1 MLIKR
6 KSPVSDTIN
15 EMEIDVT
22 EEQLNKWKFGGMLI
36 QDALPDLTEYE
47 REFIMTGITK
57 DEWTELFL
65 SDSE

>member
-1 MLIKR
+1 MLIR
-6 KSPVSDTIN
+6 RMSPVSEKIN

-22 EEQLNKWKFGGMLI
+22 EEQMNRWKSVAILI
-36 QDALPDLTEYE
+36 QDAMPDLTEFE